1 MPALSLFFAE
11 RGVNLTS
18 FFSLSYLLS
27 FLPLSLIIYALVPQ
41 KAKKYCLLLESYAF
55 FWLISGKLIVY
66 LILSTLT
73 VHYFGLWLDRI
84 SGQQVKAIEGLDK
97 EAKKAIKKTFASKRK
112 RVVLFTA
119 SLHIG
124 FLLILK
130 YTGFMAT
137 NINLVLGKIGVTSAL
152 EIPNYL
158 LPIGIS
164 FFTMQAVSYILDV
177 YNGVTKA
184 DENLLRLAL
193 FMSFFPQIVEG
204 PICRY
209 NQTAE
214 ALWNVKQIEYNNLT
228 MGLQRILYGLMKKWV
243 VADRLNMIVREA
255 FADATVYEGGI
266 LAIAG
271 ICYTVQLYMDFSGTM
286 DAVIGTAQIFG
297 VKMPEN
303 FARPFFSKTISEFWT
318 RWHITLGTWFRDY
331 LFYPLT
337 STDRLKKLTSK
348 ARKKI
353 GNFYGPLLAGSIA
366 LFCVWFC
373 NGLWHGSAWQFIFFG
388 LYHFVLI
395 LTGSLIAPPV
405 AWLNKKL
412 HINPNWFWYKG
423 FQMIRT
429 VFLVIIGEII
439 FRADGFKAAVITLKK
454 IFTEFTFKTI
464 NTDATKLIKFD
475 KYDIIITVVALLI
488 VLTVSIL
495 NEKGIVI
502 REVLAKRNIVVRWV
516 CIYLFILFIVIFG
529 AYGFGYVP
537 LDPIYAQF

>member
-18 FFSLSYLLS
+18 FFSLSYLLG

-66 LILSTLT
+66 LLLSTLT

-84 SGQQVKAIEGLDK
+84 SGQQAKAIEGLDK

-112 RVVLFTA
+112 NVVLFA
-119 SLHIG
+119 AFLHIG

-130 YTGFMAT
+130 YTGFLAT
-137 NINLVLGKIGVTSAL
+137 NINFVLDKIGVSSGL
-152 EIPNYL
+152 EVPNYL

-255 FADATVYEGGI
+255 FADATIYEGGI

-271 ICYTVQLYMDFSGTM
+271 VCYTVQLYMDFSGTM

-297 VKMPEN
+297 IKMPEN

-423 FQMIRT
+423 LQMIRT
-429 VFLVIIGEII
+429 IFLVIIGEII

-502 REVLAKRNIVVRWV
+502 REVLAKQNIVVRWV